1 MTGNVTAEVV
11 GNVLTLTGDDLANRF
26 YLTRTSAT
34 QIHLQPALNDD
45 TTFNGAA
52 TLDLNFA
59 QGGEL
64 KLDLRGGFDQ
74 VTINDGATDFELAR
88 LSVDMGSGPNRLL
101 MYKVDLTNPGTTT
114 IRLGN
119 PDEVANQ
126 HFVWSGMS
134 HKFGGNLNIV
144 TGAGND
150 IIGLSFG
157 DFARSLRIDTGAG
170 DDHVNLGNSTVG
182 RNTTLVVGDG
192 KNDIEVSD
200 VVMKGSLRIT
210 AGVDHDKLTVTNVK
224 SPRADIR
231 LSGGDNELTIAGFA
245 KLAGPVAASRLFIDV
260 GDGDDLLNLST
271 ITALNTRIRLG
282 AGSNQLAAAFNDIT
296 TCRFGGGDG
305 QDKVILEQSQFR
317 SLRADLAAGDDQ
329 VLAASGANVK
339 ISRRL
344 LLLGGAGANTLD
356 DDGLTQLPA
365 GPAAVTIRD
374 FTLL

>member
-1 MTGNVTAEVV
+1 
-11 GNVLTLTGDDLANRF
+11 
-26 YLTRTSAT
+26 
-34 QIHLQPALNDD
+34 
-45 TTFNGAA
+45 
-52 TLDLNFA
+52 
-59 QGGEL
+59 
-64 KLDLRGGFDQ
+64 
-74 VTINDGATDFELAR
+74 
-88 LSVDMGSGPNRLL
+88 
-101 MYKVDLTNPGTTT
+101 
-114 IRLGN
+114 
-119 PDEVANQ
+119 
-126 HFVWSGMS
+126 
-134 HKFGGNLNIV
+134 
-144 TGAGND
+144 
-150 IIGLSFG
+150 
-157 DFARSLRIDTGAG
+157 
-170 DDHVNLGNSTVG
+170 
-182 RNTTLVVGDG
+182 
-192 KNDIEVSD
+192 
-200 VVMKGSLRIT
+200 MKGSLRIT